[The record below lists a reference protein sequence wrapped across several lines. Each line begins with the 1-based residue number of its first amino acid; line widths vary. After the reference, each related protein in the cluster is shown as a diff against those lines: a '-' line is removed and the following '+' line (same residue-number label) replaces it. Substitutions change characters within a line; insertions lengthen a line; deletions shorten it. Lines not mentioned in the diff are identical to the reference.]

1 MNRPCQA
8 LDLPFSH
15 FTNHEVDIHKAGPI
29 WAPPNHAAIFF
40 FVVCHFGAVAEQFV
54 GIEVSYTELYSYGF
68 KAR

>member
-1 MNRPCQA
+1 MQQ
-8 LDLPFSH
+8 F
-15 FTNHEVDIHKAGPI
+15 
-29 WAPPNHAAIFF
+29 FF